1 MAKLY
6 LIAVIIAST
15 LVSLISADDNSDP
28 IADKLTQIKAMI
40 DFSVIFYV
48 LAFILWIIGLAL
60 TNKKKIWCGS
70 GSNVNDDNEKDKP
83 KLEINNWAVVDIL
96 LKLNGFISN
105 IMFIINIMNIMNDMK
120 ANNNGN
126 YKDYENIYKLS
137 IIIVI
142 LSGAWN
148 FYISLLAV
156 TSQPFYT
163 FCVRITK
170 ICCCFCWFLCFYG
183 RKKKCK
189 LCKKHNAEEFLGWL
203 KDNKFVATI
212 LIACSFISLEFFE
225 FSNSRWG
232 GLKTFNSKMNRFG
245 KIIVFYGAI
254 VNIFIRDVPKLVI
267 QIIYRETL
275 KGNQFMLALNGL
287 NIFVAIISR
296 ILYGIILILSRSKE
310 KCNHNA

>member
-70 GSNVNDDNEKDKP
+70 GSNVNDNKEKDKS

-105 IMFIINIMNIMNDMK
+105 IMFILNVMNIMKHMK
-120 ANNNGN
+120 ANNNGD

-156 TSQPFYT
+156 ASQPFYT
-163 FCVRITK
+163 FC
-170 ICCCFCWFLCFYG
+170 
-183 RKKKCK
+183 
-189 LCKKHNAEEFLGWL
+189 HNAEEFLGWL

-225 FSNSRWG
+225 FSNSKWG

-287 NIFVAIISR
+287 IIFVAIISR
-296 ILYGIILILSRSKE
+296 ILYGIILIFSRSKE
-310 KCNHNA
+310 KCNHNAYVT

>member
-70 GSNVNDDNEKDKP
+70 GSNVNDNKEKDKS

-105 IMFIINIMNIMNDMK
+105 IMFILN
-120 ANNNGN
+120 
-126 YKDYENIYKLS
+126 S

-156 TSQPFYT
+156 ASQPFYT

-183 RKKKCK
+183 RKKKCND
-189 LCKKHNAEEFLGWL
+189 CKKHNAEEFLGWL

-225 FSNSRWG
+225 FSNSKWG

-287 NIFVAIISR
+287 IIFVAIISR
-296 ILYGIILILSRSKE
+296 ILYGIILIFSRSKE
-310 KCNHNA
+310 KCNHNAYVT